1 MGKYAKSVGEMY
13 DLPEPYNPKGPDLPP
28 LQQVQRTSTPGPK
41 GQIAR
46 IYPTSYPRNTHRT
59 NSDSWA
65 TGAYDY
71 QGVQTGL
78 SG

>member
-1 MGKYAKSVGEMY
+1 MVS
-13 DLPEPYNPKGPDLPP
+13 PNPTTPKGPTCCHV
-28 LQQVQRTSTPGPK
+28 QQVQRTSTPGPK